1 MPALN
6 PLSAKGGSDQAQ
18 VPLRQRNIDMVVQSE
33 IEEDDARQ
41 RIADLKAQRLEMETE
56 IASLKE
62 APKIIPSIRRRFRRN
77 GF

>member
-1 MPALN
+1 
-6 PLSAKGGSDQAQ
+6 
-18 VPLRQRNIDMVVQSE
+18 MVVQSE